1 MQPPKP
7 CFLVRKNLMVV
18 SDSWFPVTNPIH
30 SCHLKKRPDRNF
42 FQTRNNLRIFS
53 SNVWSGGGGAQIER
67 QDESVGDPIRGSKDR
82 QMTVVCQLS
91 SSLAAIRECC
101 RCRCCW
107 GIISSSVSRLLSL
120 PNLSLCLLFQFVKQG
135 SWKWALHWHILAW
148 ERSIACDSQEHD
160 YTTSDEIE
168 K

>member
-1 MQPPKP
+1 
-7 CFLVRKNLMVV
+7 MVV
-18 SDSWFPVTNPIH
+18 SDSWFPVPNPIH

-42 FQTRNNLRIFS
+42 FQTRNNLRFFS

-67 QDESVGDPIRGSKDR
+67 QDESVGDPIRGVKR
-82 QMTVVCQLS
+82 QTNDSGVPTQFLLS
-91 SSLAAIRECC
+91 RHPRMLPLPLLPLLHSFIFRL
-101 RCRCCW
+101 
-107 GIISSSVSRLLSL
+107 SRLLSL